1 MADSYIEGNLG
12 ARKIGTTGR
21 GIGPAY
27 SSKILRQGL
36 RMGDLL
42 NFDSFVQRLRVMVD
56 YYKQVYVNALP
67 PLIQYSVVYCN
78 V

>member
-1 MADSYIEGNLG
+1 MADSFIEGNLG
-12 ARKIGTTGR
+12 SKKLGTTGR

-42 NFDSFVQRLRVMVD
+42 KFDTFERRLRSMAD
-56 YYKQVYVNALP
+56 YYKQVYV
-67 PLIQYSVVYCN
+67 
-78 V
+78 

>member
-1 MADSYIEGNLG
+1 MADCFIEGNLG
-12 ARKIGTTGR
+12 AKKIGTTGK

-42 NFDSFVQRLRVMVD
+42 NFDSFVHRLRVMAD
-56 YYKQVYVNALP
+56 YYKKVYVHALP
-67 PLIQYSVVYCN
+67 PPVQYSVVHCN
-78 V
+78 A

>member
-1 MADSYIEGNLG
+1 MADGCMEGNLG
-12 ARKIGTTGR
+12 AKKIGTTGR

-42 NFDSFVQRLRVMVD
+42 RFDTFVRRFHVMAD
-56 YYKQVYVNALP
+56 FYKKM
-67 PLIQYSVVYCN
+67 
-78 V
+78 